1 MSTEKKVF
9 DFIELP
15 KTKTPYMPMRDAR
28 IREDWEMLM
37 SKRREEV
44 EELLKEW
51 LKADEHNKLV
61 QSKLREDYKE
71 KMDEVHAFFKSL
83 GIEIF
88 KYKKKGYFKEKNGYV
103 AWFEKNIHQPIKMY
117 YPMYRPD
124 YSPYGHMGR
133 KLVQGVEVSNGQS
146 PTPLLELYDRLAH
159 QLKRAK
165 EKEGEALAL
174 YTKSVIYATE
184 ARLDVEGLTVKEV
197 IGMVDEHAKES
208 YLKEHFPTGK
218 VIDHDACEYCSE
230 YTMGERR
237 CNCGNRRISVYVEG
251 DIINGFYEVIEPY

>member
-9 DFIELP
+9 DFIKLP
-15 KTKTPYMPMRDAR
+15 GTKTPYMPMRDVR
-28 IREDWEMLM
+28 ISENWELLM
-37 SKRREEV
+37 SKTREEV

-51 LKADEHNKLV
+51 EKADEHNKVV
-61 QSKLREDYKE
+61 QGEVMEAYKE
-71 KMDEVHAFFKSL
+71 KMEEVQAFFKGL

-88 KYKKKGYFKEKNGYV
+88 KYKKKGYFTEKNGYV
-103 AWFEKNIHQPIKMY
+103 AWFEKNVHQPIKAY
-117 YPMYRPD
+117 YPTSRPQ

-146 PTPLLELYDRLAH
+146 PTPLLELYDRLSH
-159 QLKRAK
+159 QIKRAK
-165 EKEGEALAL
+165 EKEGKDLEL

-184 ARLDVEGLTVKEV
+184 ARLDVEGLSVKEV

-218 VIDHDACEYCSE
+218 VIDHNACEYCSE

-251 DIINGFYEVIEPY
+251 DIMNGFYEVVEPY